1 MSPDRRSCTP
11 ADLHKPVRAKMTV
24 PVVVDWP
31 VRVGRPR
38 GPGGRAAASYRVT
51 RSPGRAGLILSED
64 RAGRVHRL
72 AGAGIR
78 SRARC
83 PPRAG
88 TVASGMATDVAE
100 GFVLRAGRER
110 EGIAMSW
117 SSRRGATAA
126 TTSRPPVR
134 TWRGWRRSIAA
145 LPAVVAVAVVVLAA
159 CSAGPGGATH
169 ARQPGAQPPPCS
181 PNPPPE
187 APPSWPT
194 TVTTIGQAYYCVF
207 ARYYAGPVL
216 DDRVLLA
223 GAFAGFTQEL
233 DRLGLDRPDA
243 TMPALT
249 GHRDADWA
257 AFAAVYRKVTGQL
270 PASPAQRQ
278 ELAAATMT
286 AMVASLGNNHAE
298 WSYPALPPG
307 DVPGDLGIMTS
318 PAPPLAAIA
327 PREALPPLFITA
339 VAPGSPAASH
349 GLRPGDIIVTVDGA
363 PPFPGGIISQGVMNQ
378 LFGPY
383 PAPGRVT
390 IQLHRPATG
399 RTWTVT
405 LAPALYQALPPP
417 VSVKLL
423 NGDIA
428 YVQLP
433 GFFPGAADQVLGDI
447 SSLAPHARLRGLILD
462 LRGNGGGT
470 VADPARLLGAFIHG
484 KAWSYDCDVHGR
496 CTANDTDSRVPLL
509 HLPLVVLTDR
519 NCVSACDAFSGAVK
533 DLRLGTLVGTR
544 TAGIVAAPPAA
555 YLLDDASLLALPA
568 TQALSAGHELINGI
582 GVAPDYY
589 LPLTAQDLSTGHD
602 PDIAKALTLL
612 GGR

>member
-1 MSPDRRSCTP
+1 
-11 ADLHKPVRAKMTV
+11 
-24 PVVVDWP
+24 
-31 VRVGRPR
+31 
-38 GPGGRAAASYRVT
+38 
-51 RSPGRAGLILSED
+51 
-64 RAGRVHRL
+64 
-72 AGAGIR
+72 
-78 SRARC
+78 
-83 PPRAG
+83 
-88 TVASGMATDVAE
+88 
-100 GFVLRAGRER
+100 
-110 EGIAMSW
+110 
-117 SSRRGATAA
+117 
-126 TTSRPPVR
+126 
-134 TWRGWRRSIAA
+134 
-145 LPAVVAVAVVVLAA
+145 VVLAA
-159 CSAGPGGATH
+159 CSAGPGGTAH
-169 ARQPGAQPPPCS
+169 APQPGGQPPPCS

-187 APPSWPT
+187 APPAKPT

-207 ARYYAGPVL
+207 AHYYAGPVL

-249 GHRDADWA
+249 GNRDSDWA
-257 AFAAVYRKVTGQL
+257 AFAAIYRKVTGQL
-270 PASPAQRQ
+270 PASPSQRQ

-286 AMVASLGNNHAE
+286 AMLASLHNNHAR
-298 WSYPALPPG
+298 WSYPAPPPG

-318 PAPPLAAIA
+318 PAPPLAETA
-327 PREALPPLFITA
+327 PQEALPPLFITA
-339 VAPGSPAASH
+339 VEPGSPADSG
-349 GLRPGDIIVTVDGA
+349 GLRPGDIIASVDGA
-363 PPFPGGIISQGVMNQ
+363 PPFPGGIISAGVMT
-378 LFGPY
+378 LLSGPY

-390 IQLHRPATG
+390 VQLHRPATG

-405 LAPALYQALPPP
+405 LTAAPYPAGPPP
-417 VSVKLL
+417 DSFKLL
-423 NGDIA
+423 NGDVA

-447 SSLAPHARLRGLILD
+447 STLAPLARLRGLILD

-496 CTANDTDSRVPLL
+496 CTPTYTDSRIPLL

-519 NCVSACDAFSGAVK
+519 NCLSACDAFSGAVK

-544 TAGIVAAPPAA
+544 TAGIVAAPAAA

-568 TQALSAGHELINGI
+568 TQELSAGHELINGI

-589 LPLTAQDLSTGHD
+589 LPLTAHDLSTGHD

-612 GGR
+612 GSR